1 LAAENI
7 NVFRV
12 RMLCRENP
20 GLIATAGLRIKIW
33 TLLLLGSSNHVDLKK
48 EIVHPIETCL
58 EQQVLDADVHR
69 TRADVEEFRST
80 SWRQEIKSILQSFC
94 LKYNIQ
100 YKQGMNEV
108 SCNKI
113 YSLITPKSVTFAGP
127 CTVYLYS
134 SSTEWFS
141 FTLFTVQSLH
151 VPISGKILLR

>member
-1 LAAENI
+1 MDLKNRLLNELAAENV
-7 NVFRV
+7 NVLRV

-33 TLLLLGSSNHVDLKK
+33 TLLLLGSSSHYDLNKDILSPT
-48 EIVHPIETCL
+48 ESCL

-108 SCNKI
+108 NYRYQYMAIHKDI
-113 YSLITPKSVTFAGP
+113 
-127 CTVYLYS
+127 
-134 SSTEWFS
+134 
-141 FTLFTVQSLH
+141 
-151 VPISGKILLR
+151 